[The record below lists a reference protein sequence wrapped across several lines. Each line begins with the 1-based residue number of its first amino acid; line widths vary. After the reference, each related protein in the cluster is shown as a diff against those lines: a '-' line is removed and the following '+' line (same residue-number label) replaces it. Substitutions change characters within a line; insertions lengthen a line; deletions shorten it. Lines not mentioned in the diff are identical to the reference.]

1 MLVFFTFFHAPS
13 PKAKKKTHR
22 DIFSAY
28 LKSLNC
34 CAYQICLRWQWK
46 IYNNLYGWHVWYWH
60 TTHIQITSAQL
71 EYPWE
76 SVNENYGILQCSGA
90 YNLLNLFHIHK
101 KKTFFSKVLV
111 FGFAFVFFLFCITW
125 SSAFI
130 PKKYF
135 STRYQVEFALAFAT
149 SCTFLCN
156 TQDLKTRSK
165 FIVIISYHL
174 TVLSKATYI
183 PPLFSFKIIFL
194 IISIIW
200 FQIVPSNPN
209 KIHITIVRQK
219 GKNRVQD
226 NAMPFERT
234 TFQKGAF
241 RTQMF
246 QSFEANFE
254 LPLLSFFFVW
264 ASCLCYFLRFFQLFI
279 KAFDVGNMFSK
290 VLE

>member
-1 MLVFFTFFHAPS
+1 MIFVKKIRDCSSWGKKIKWSYFFFENSDSCNQLRPQRKHIATS
-13 PKAKKKTHR
+13 SVLTSNR
-22 DIFSAY
+22 STVV
-28 LKSLNC
+28 
-34 CAYQICLRWQWK
+34 AYQICLRWQWK

-156 TQDLKTRSK
+156 TQNLKVCSK
-165 FIVIISYHL
+165 FIVII
-174 TVLSKATYI
+174 TYYPIVI
-183 PPLFSFKIIFL
+183 PVICHESHEN
-194 IISIIW
+194 S
-200 FQIVPSNPN
+200 
-209 KIHITIVRQK
+209 
-219 GKNRVQD
+219 RV
-226 NAMPFERT
+226 
-234 TFQKGAF
+234 
-241 RTQMF
+241 
-246 QSFEANFE
+246 NFFW
-254 LPLLSFFFVW
+254 PV
-264 ASCLCYFLRFFQLFI
+264 
-279 KAFDVGNMFSK
+279 
-290 VLE
+290 